1 MRILLTGGT
10 GFVGSHIAVALMDA
24 GHDVRLLARRP
35 AQVPVTFAPHARSV
49 DEVVVGDILDPRV
62 VETAIT
68 GCDAVVH
75 AAAVFSFDPRRA
87 REMLDTNAQAAR
99 LVLGS
104 AVDQDCDPVVHISST
119 VALVRH
125 GPASPVS
132 GDLPLGDMT
141 LPYSRSKIASE
152 EVARHLQTQGA
163 PVVTVY
169 PGAVYGPLDPHY
181 GEQTR
186 RLAWLA
192 RGLFPLW
199 PRGGMHVC
207 DVRDTAALVA
217 ATLETGQG
225 PRRYVVPGSFVTG
238 KDLYGSVSAALGHRR
253 PFLSMPPWMA
263 TGSTRSI
270 DALQS
275 HLPDRWRYPADREGA
290 EIAVR
295 NTAFDTS
302 PAETEMGVRSRP
314 FAESVRDTLTW
325 MVEAGHLEEK
335 YRPRAGVP
343 TP

>member
-10 GFVGSHIAVALMDA
+10 GFVGSHTAVALMDA
-24 GHDVRLLARRP
+24 GHDVRLLARNP
-35 AQVPVTFAPHARSV
+35 EQVPVTFAPHGRPV
-49 DEVVVGDILDPRV
+49 DDVVVGDVLDPRV
-62 VETAIT
+62 VDTAIS

-87 REMLDTNAQAAR
+87 REVLDTNAQAAR

-104 AVDQDCDPVVHISST
+104 AVDQGCDPVVHVSST
-119 VALVRH
+119 VTLVRR
-125 GPASPVS
+125 GAARPVS

-152 EVARHLQTQGA
+152 EVARRLQDRGA

-186 RLAWLA
+186 RLAWLT

-217 ATLETGQG
+217 ATLEPGRG
-225 PRRYVVPGSFVTG
+225 PRRYVVPGTFATG
-238 KDLYGSVSAALGHRR
+238 KDLYGAVADAIGRRR
-253 PFLSMPPWMA
+253 PFLAMPPWMA
-263 TGSTRSI
+263 SGSTRPI
-270 DALQS
+270 DALQA
-275 HLPDRWRYPADREGA
+275 HLPGRWRYPADREGA
-290 EIAVR
+290 EVALR
-295 NTAFDTS
+295 DTAFDTS
-302 PAETEMGVRSRP
+302 PAESELGISPRP
-314 FAESVRDTLTW
+314 FAESVRDTLDW
-325 MVEAGHLEEK
+325 MVDAGHLEKK
-335 YRPRAGVP
+335 YRPRAMAP
-343 TP
+343 TR